1 MDLAQ
6 TIEFEEN
13 FRPKLESKEG
23 ILLIKEEK
31 IDPTKHL
38 SSVGKEIVRMDFD
51 ETIVFEENIMPKLES
66 KEGLLCI
73 KEETIDFAKE
83 KLKFLASAEKDLSV
97 VGKEIVQMDFA
108 QTIEFEENIKPK
120 VESKE
125 GLLCIKKEKIDPR
138 KDFSC
143 IGKEMVEMDF
153 LQTIEFEEN
162 IKPKLE
168 SKEGILHLKEEKS
181 DSTEEKLK
189 FLASGEKN
197 LSNVGK
203 EIVEMDFAQTIQ
215 FEEDMKPKLESK
227 EFSMKTEVKTEVKE
241 ESFETFEAREQG
253 GIDFIT
259 SKNFDQDVN
268 ETEFPTQKTDCRIKR
283 KIREEPNESNVPLKM
298 FKQKG
303 SVHQSMSM
311 GEEFDTNLPSELNE
325 KSNSDDENG
334 DDLDFSLDEEDN
346 IPDFDETV
354 RNLPT
359 VGEQLNS
366 KRT

>member
-66 KEGLLCI
+66 KEGLLCT
-73 KEETIDFAKE
+73 KEETIDSAKE

-181 DSTEEKLK
+181 DY
-189 FLASGEKN
+189 
-197 LSNVGK
+197 
-203 EIVEMDFAQTIQ
+203 
-215 FEEDMKPKLESK
+215 
-227 EFSMKTEVKTEVKE
+227 
-241 ESFETFEAREQG
+241 R
-253 GIDFIT
+253 
-259 SKNFDQDVN
+259 
-268 ETEFPTQKTDCRIKR
+268 R
-283 KIREEPNESNVPLKM
+283 KA
-298 FKQKG
+298 
-303 SVHQSMSM
+303 
-311 GEEFDTNLPSELNE
+311 
-325 KSNSDDENG
+325 
-334 DDLDFSLDEEDN
+334 
-346 IPDFDETV
+346 
-354 RNLPT
+354 
-359 VGEQLNS
+359 
-366 KRT
+366 